1 MVPVRIQN
9 RKKKNWQ
16 TLSDH
21 RYQVLIPGVFF
32 SGQVDSGGYN
42 DQNHLCYL
50 TIQVVLFFNR

>member
-1 MVPVRIQN
+1 MESARIQD

-32 SGQVDSGGYN
+32 SGQIDSEATMIKII
-42 DQNHLCYL
+42 CV
-50 TIQVVLFFNR
+50 T